1 MFQLPRCSLC
11 YCCKV
16 GGLWAFACFF
26 QSRQTRKAST
36 VAGQLLGRFVDNRCQ
51 SSDNSSCV
59 LFLWRHTSL
68 ERLRTLCQ
76 CLITSTYSIKND
88 SKLFF
93 LSRFV
98 LTAFRTSTHWSLTLT
113 FQWTSVLGFR
123 ALFTLCSRQELM
135 QQSVSASAQG
145 GDAFLSLCIGHSN
158 LLKSPMAS
166 MDTIFYSYTVEYAD
180 CLLFLSTWK
189 THLPAV
195 A

>member
-98 LTAFRTSTHWSLTLT
+98 LTAFRTST
-113 FQWTSVLGFR
+113 
-123 ALFTLCSRQELM
+123 
-135 QQSVSASAQG
+135 
-145 GDAFLSLCIGHSN
+145 
-158 LLKSPMAS
+158 LKPDTDVS
-166 MDTIFYSYTVEYAD
+166 MDLCLGLPCTVHT
-180 CLLFLSTWK
+180 LLETR
-189 THLPAV
+189 TDAAV
-195 A
+195 RFG